1 VEEGQHGQASWCE
14 KKKKECG
21 THLVGEGL
29 DVCGDSDIAGLDG
42 DLLDA

>member
-1 VEEGQHGQASWCE
+1 MEGGGELVQAGLM
-14 KKKKECG
+14 KKKKKCG